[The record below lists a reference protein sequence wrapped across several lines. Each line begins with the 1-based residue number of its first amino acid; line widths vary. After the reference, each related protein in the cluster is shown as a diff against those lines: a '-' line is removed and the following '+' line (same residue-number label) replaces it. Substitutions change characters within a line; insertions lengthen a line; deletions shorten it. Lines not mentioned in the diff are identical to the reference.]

1 MIEKRSERE
10 TLCRSMK
17 TRHFGTM
24 ETCVYRKQDK
34 KLQIRFYKSDFLLF
48 DTTNLVNHLVWPAL
62 TAVMDPK

>member
-1 MIEKRSERE
+1 
-10 TLCRSMK
+10 
-17 TRHFGTM
+17 M